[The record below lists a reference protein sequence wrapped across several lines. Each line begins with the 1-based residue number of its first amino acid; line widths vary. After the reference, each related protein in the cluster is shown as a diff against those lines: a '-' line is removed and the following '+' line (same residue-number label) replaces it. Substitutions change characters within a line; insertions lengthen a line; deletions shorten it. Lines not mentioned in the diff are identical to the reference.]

1 MCLASC
7 LRWVL
12 FLAALLSMPQSWYTH
27 LYNTYYDFSESVAPP
42 NGVDDAL
49 YNDTIR
55 VATEWYNVFGSFVVA
70 ELAVDKIAEL
80 GTRGTGQ
87 PWFLYVA
94 FQNIHWPVRGWR
106 LCLFCRRGRGEGGG
120 GRGRQAQAS
129 RLGR

>member
-1 MCLASC
+1 
-7 LRWVL
+7 
-12 FLAALLSMPQSWYTH
+12 MPQSWYTH
-27 LYNTYYDFSESVAPP
+27 LYDTYYDFSESVAPP

-94 FQNIHWPVRGWR
+94 FQNIHWPVRRWR
-106 LCLFCRRGRGEGGG
+106 LVFCSVGGVRGGRRGRHVQA
-120 GRGRQAQAS
+120 GRQMGE
-129 RLGR
+129 RV